1 MSFLR
6 GSANFVWCTTS
17 VLGKGATGAVFQGV
31 NKNNGEPVAVKTFNQ
46 VSHMRPHD
54 VQMREF
60 EVLRKVKHENIVKL
74 LAIEEEQDGRGKVI
88 VMELCTGGSLFNILD
103 DPENTYGLAE
113 EEFLL
118 VLEHLSAGMKHLRDN
133 NLVHRDLKP
142 GNIMKFISDDGST
155 IYKLTDFGAAR
166 ELQEDQQF
174 VSLYG
179 TEEYLHPDMYERAVL
194 RKPVG
199 KSFGATVDLWSIGV
213 TLYHVATGQLP
224 FRPYGGRRNR
234 ETMFYITTK
243 KASGVIAGAQTSE
256 GGPIDWSREL
266 PASCPLSAGL
276 KRYVTPLLAGLLE
289 VDQQK
294 IWSFDRFF
302 SRVTDTLCRR
312 PAVNI
317 FDVHGVNLIKIYL
330 HPDEEKFAAF
340 QAHVQDQTNIPS
352 RSQILLKGQVPI
364 LQLIEESTPGRGYPL
379 TSIDEPL
386 FLYSRENNNVV
397 IPSETEL
404 PKFPVFA
411 SLVSVE
417 TDASQAKSAC
427 SVGHECKRRI
437 DKIARCSKLSQDA
450 VNAFVGYLTTE
461 LNKALD
467 KSQRAKDF
475 TKAIED
481 LAISVERGESIARQV
496 FLNIRA
502 NQGSA
507 ATSSMGSTGTNLSS
521 SAPSSTLPSFEMKS
535 WKKELDNKSKELFG
549 DLAPAI
555 TQLYQRYVRE
565 NSLKSEWDSNTRE
578 LWCPWA
584 GKASQRA
591 SKLVDRLR
599 DGWQHLLRDRA
610 TRSLT
615 YNDEQFHVLE
625 RIKVTETGHRMKELL
640 EKQAIPAI
648 TQRSDCLADW
658 YKMAQTVF
666 LQSQILDKDMDN
678 YDRVLETFSL
688 RLSQESKER
697 YDMVCRML
705 DSWLP
710 TVGKQLGKGS
720 NKSQSEL
727 DERKKRRAIMEEGK
741 WKDICSVQEQILLV
755 LYKNEKLVEELSRCV
770 LDEKEDSKSSST
782 ENLQML
788 ATSN

>member
-6 GSANFVWCTTS
+6 GSANYVWCTTS

-46 VSHMRPHD
+46 VSLMRPVD

-142 GNIMKFISDDGST
+142 GNIMKFIADDGST

-174 VSLYG
+174 MSLYG

-256 GGPIDWSREL
+256 NGPIDWSRDL
-266 PASCPLSAGL
+266 PNTCRLSTGL
-276 KRYVTPLLAGLLE
+276 KKYVTPLLAGLLE
-289 VDQQK
+289 VDHQK
-294 IWSFDRFF
+294 IWSFERFF
-302 SRVTDTLCRR
+302 SRVTDTLCRK
-312 PAVNI
+312 PALNI
-317 FDVHGVNLIKIYL
+317 FDVHTGSLIKIYL
-330 HPDEEKFAAF
+330 HPEEERLAAF
-340 QAHVQDQTNIPS
+340 QAHLQDQTNIPP
-352 RSQILLKGQVPI
+352 RSQIILKNNTSLLHH
-364 LQLIEESTPGRGYPL
+364 IEESTPGKGYPE
-379 TSIDEPL
+379 TSLEEPFFL
-386 FLYSRENNNVV
+386 FSRENNNVIV
-397 IPSETEL
+397 PIENEI
-404 PKFPVFA
+404 PKFPTFA

-417 TDASQAKSAC
+417 ADASLAKTAC

-437 DKIARCSKLSQDA
+437 NKMARCSKLSQDA
-450 VNAFVGYLTTE
+450 VFNFVDYLSKE
-461 LNKALD
+461 LTRVLE
-467 KSQRAKDF
+467 KSRKIKDL

-481 LAISVERGESIARQV
+481 LVIAVERSEAIAKQV
-496 FLNIRA
+496 FMGIKTH
-502 NQGSA
+502 QGSG
-507 ATSSMGSTGTNLSS
+507 SST
-521 SAPSSTLPSFEMKS
+521 APSSISTAELNLPSSAQNMAMPLFETKN
-535 WKKELDNKSKELFG
+535 WKKELDIKSNELFVE
-549 DLAPAI
+549 LAPAI
-555 TQLYQRYVRE
+555 SQLHQRYVYE
-565 NSLKSEWDSNTRE
+565 NSLKAEWSKSTQT
-578 LWCPWA
+578 LWCPFA

-591 SKLVDRLR
+591 STLVDRLR
-599 DGWQHLLRDRA
+599 EGWQHLLRDRA

-625 RIKVTETGHRMKELL
+625 RIKVTETGRRLKELH
-640 EKQAIPAI
+640 ENHVIPAI
-648 TQRSDCLADW
+648 THRSECLADW
-658 YKMAQTVF
+658 YKMAQTVY
-666 LQSQILDKDMDN
+666 LQTQILDKDIDN
-678 YDRVLETFSL
+678 YERALETFSL

-697 YDMVCRML
+697 YDHICKTL

-710 TVGKQLGKGS
+710 TVSKQF
-720 NKSQSEL
+720 KSANNPQKNN
-727 DERKKRRAIMEEGK
+727 DEEHRMKKAKENK
-741 WKDICSVQEQILLV
+741 WKDICSTQEQILLLLYNNNV
-755 LYKNEKLVEELSRCV
+755 LVDELTKCINDEANKCNDNEVTAELSH
-770 LDEKEDSKSSST
+770 
-782 ENLQML
+782 LQV
-788 ATSN
+788 